1 MRCWLEQNGV
11 KRQIG
16 AGGVLIG
23 RLGDC
28 DLVLEDSRVSR
39 HHALVRVGPGG
50 PELLQLGRN
59 PSKVNG
65 ELAAGTVAL
74 KDGDEISL
82 PGKVQLV
89 VRIERAGR
97 LRPMRWV
104 VERED
109 GTRFG
114 VTRFPFTVGGGAEDN
129 LQLSEMPPHG
139 IRLLRAQGSVF
150 CQTLGAYNGQPSEDD
165 EEMTPVFPGD
175 TVSIADETFR
185 LLLLSEDG
193 QRVTVVPEATPEMT
207 TLRLHFLP
215 TGGRLVVSYTN
226 SEQVSCYMPERRFA
240 LLATLLTPSGG
251 LVAGDFVPDDVVCS
265 GVWPRNR
272 QKGREHV
279 NVLLKR
285 AREDLVKA
293 GLNGFKLLERA
304 QGGGAT
310 RFVLPSGVSIT
321 VDT

>member
-11 KRQIG
+11 RRQIG
-16 AGGVLIG
+16 SGGVLIG

-28 DLVLEDSRVSR
+28 DVVLEDSRVSR
-39 HHALVRVGPGG
+39 HHALVRLGPAG

-65 ELAAGTVAL
+65 ELASGTVVL
-74 KDGDEISL
+74 KQGDEISL
-82 PGKVQLV
+82 PGKVLLV
-89 VRIERAGR
+89 VHIERASR

-104 VERED
+104 VEREN
-109 GTRFG
+109 GSRYG
-114 VTRFPFTVGGGAEDN
+114 VTSFPFSVGGGNDDN
-129 LQLSEMPPHG
+129 IHLAGLPPQA
-139 IRLLRAQGSVF
+139 IKLRRAQGSVF
-150 CQTLGAYNGQPSEDD
+150 CETVGEYNGQQSEDE

-175 TVSIADETFR
+175 TVRIGDETIR
-185 LLLLSEDG
+185 MLLLSEDG
-193 QRVTVVPEATPEMT
+193 QRVTVVPDATPEMT
-207 TLRLHFLP
+207 ALRLHFLP
-215 TGGRLVVSYTN
+215 TGGRLVVGYDN
-226 SEQVSCYMPERRFA
+226 NEQVTCYMPERRFA
-240 LLATLLTPSGG
+240 LLATLLSPSSGTEPG
-251 LVAGDFVPDDVVCS
+251 EYVPDDVVCS

-310 RFVLPSGVSIT
+310 RFYVPAGVSVT
-321 VDT
+321 VDS